1 MRSIP
6 TDSAGITLGV
16 DTQKDFHVALA
27 LDGLGRGLGI
37 LSIPTTAAGYEELVH
52 WAKGFGPLEG
62 VGIEGTGSFGGGLT
76 RLLQAE
82 GTKVLEVVLVPS
94 AVASTAAVST
104 IP

>member
-37 LSIPTTAAGYEELVH
+37 LSIPRHRQAT
-52 WAKGFGPLEG
+52 KSSC
-62 VGIEGTGSFGGGLT
+62 TGRRGS
-76 RLLQAE
+76 
-82 GTKVLEVVLVPS
+82 VLWR
-94 AVASTAAVST
+94 AWG
-104 IP
+104 